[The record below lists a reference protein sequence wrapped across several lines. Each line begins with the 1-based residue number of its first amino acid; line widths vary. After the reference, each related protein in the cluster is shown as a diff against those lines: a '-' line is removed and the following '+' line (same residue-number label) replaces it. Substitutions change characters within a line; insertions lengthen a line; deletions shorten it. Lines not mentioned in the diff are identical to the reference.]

1 MEPLGQKNPVTT
13 DLKLFVTGGTTSR
26 QVVSINNSTISN
38 SWNELWDGAID
49 MSLKNAGVVS
59 SSLWWS
65 GSKGDGTKVTAIN
78 NNSAGNCYGSSG
90 GGAAGS
96 STATSGISTASGW
109 GYTSNGS
116 RLAEPLRPSWIGKY
130 PDLGCGDE
138 LEIVCVAKPN
148 F

>member
-49 MSLKNAGVVS
+49 MSLSSAGVVS

-90 GGAAGS
+90 GAAGM
-96 STATSGISTASGW
+96 STATSEISTASGW
-109 GYTSNGS
+109 GYTGNNS

>member
-13 DLKLFVTGGTTSR
+13 DLKPFVTGGTTSR

-65 GSKGDGTKVTAIN
+65 GTKGDGTKVTPIN

-96 STATSGISTASGW
+96 STATSGISTASG
-109 GYTSNGS
+109 
-116 RLAEPLRPSWIGKY
+116 
-130 PDLGCGDE
+130 CGVIPATVLD
-138 LEIVCVAKPN
+138 
-148 F
+148 